1 MLGRGRGGWE
11 RAGRDGTRVQLRIFA
26 RRIADHRVGP
36 DAAGLVRLHPVLP
49 PAIHVTLLDDAG
61 WVGGDGLQPRLDRGL
76 GLADELVLHAAH
88 RPPRLHLDRGRA
100 RRDPSHRPRVDR
112 AGGQTPVRLVDDDQA
127 RGPVRR
133 RLRCVAAV
141 GGGAKAVRRGR
152 GRRGVGGRSGG
163 RRQQEE
169 REAGPQRHSQCAG
182 GAGGV
187 PSSPCAPGASPVRV
201 TAWELWP
208 FRSCSAT
215 PPPWRRRP
223 AGRVPRVDVV
233 ASCVAIS
240 APKRGEERNRQ
251 KPFTTHSPRRLRQEE
266 EGDEQR
272 HPAHPLE
279 GVLRHGE
286 HLEPAVVPSLRAA
299 RGGEPRAGILGVLAV
314 D

>member
-49 PAIHVTLLDDAG
+49 PAIHVTLLNDAG
-61 WVGGDGLQPRLDRGL
+61 WVGGDGLQARLDRGL

-223 AGRVPRVDVV
+223 GAAGARRVHAPCRRRELCGDFGAEKRRREKPTKTFHNPLTTPPSTRRRRRRTATPR
-233 ASCVAIS
+233 
-240 APKRGEERNRQ
+240 PPTRG
-251 KPFTTHSPRRLRQEE
+251 
-266 EGDEQR
+266 
-272 HPAHPLE
+272 
-279 GVLRHGE
+279 
-286 HLEPAVVPSLRAA
+286 
-299 RGGEPRAGILGVLAV
+299 
-314 D
+314 